1 MGLGVLLGGPGRA
14 KPGWAGRWEGG
25 GAGAE
30 VLRLEPDQRL
40 ETDLTLGLVLGWV
53 GLEIDGRGGSTPAM
67 TTNFYLFLS

>member
-1 MGLGVLLGGPGRA
+1 MLLGGPGRA
-14 KPGWAGRWEGG
+14 KPGWAGRWEWG

-40 ETDLTLGLVLGWV
+40 ETDLTLGLVLGRV
-53 GLEIDGRGGSTPAM
+53 GLEIDGRGGATPAM